1 MSELR
6 SKLHWAASGLYF
18 FLVCP
23 FVVVVGVIVGPR
35 RVEGLLTWLCH
46 TSVVLAGARVRAIV
60 HPDVDPR
67 VPCFFVCNHVNLFD
81 PFVIYPYL
89 PQVARGIELESHFR
103 VPVYGWMMKHFGNV
117 PVPDERTAEGLRR
130 TYRLT
135 KAMLDR
141 GIGLIVFPEAS
152 RTRDGLVGPFE
163 DGVFRMAH
171 RFGAPI
177 VPVTIEGAF
186 RWCATGT
193 GRIVPGPVTVHLHA
207 PVDARAVPRDG
218 LAALREQVRATIA
231 GPLGEEIDRDLG
243 NLLKE

>member
-1 MSELR
+1 VSGLR
-6 SKLHWAASGLYF
+6 SKLHWLASGLYF

-23 FVVVVGVIVGPR
+23 FVVLVGVCVGPR
-35 RVEGLLTWLCH
+35 RVEGLLSWLCR
-46 TSVVLAGARVRAIV
+46 TTAALAGARVRAIG
-60 HPDVDPR
+60 HPDIDPS
-67 VPCFFVCNHVNLFD
+67 VPCFWVSNHVNLFD
-81 PFVIYPYL
+81 PFVIYTHV

-117 PVPDERTAEGLRR
+117 PVPEERTAEALRITYRR
-130 TYRLT
+130 TKET
-135 KAMLDR
+135 LDA
-141 GIGLIVFPEAS
+141 GIGLIVFPEGS
-152 RTRDGLVGPFE
+152 RTRDGTVGPFE

-207 PVDARAVPRDG
+207 PVDARAVPRNG

-231 GPLGEEIDRDLG
+231 RPLQAGEPPAQAPPS
-243 NLLKE
+243 